1 MLRGDDW
8 DRGALENQ
16 GMGPS
21 SKGIRAFEVPKPRR
35 LLYRLSS
42 PESTRCSLLVI
53 RKNSKLDRKAR
64 KGDSRKENTTQA
76 FVTAIRSYLRS
87 RKQKQKDLMT
97 HSNLDTSMK

>member
-8 DRGALENQ
+8 DRAALEIE

-21 SKGIRAFEVPKPRR
+21 SKAIRAFEVPNPRR
-35 LLYRLSS
+35 LLHRLSS

-76 FVTAIRSYLRS
+76 SVTAIRSYLRI
-87 RKQKQKDLMT
+87 
-97 HSNLDTSMK
+97 